1 MDFRYAR
8 PPPPPPPSSDLH
20 QPPPQQPVPPPP
32 GPWYSGQFQ
41 YHSPSPPPPHWAPQ
55 SQHSDHHLP
64 PPPPYAA
71 APPPPPP
78 MQYSSNPYP
87 LPPRPHMPPPPL
99 QPHYPP
105 VNQEWS
111 NANWGHQGW
120 EYSAPNQ
127 NEDDW
132 AARARAWAASK
143 VVTDDQHQHSQL
155 VPASRSEEINYQD
168 QYSQNLETPYTEF
181 QQHSLPPS
189 SYHQYPSSFAPP
201 PRTPANPLPEP
212 SSFGSGYAPDG
223 HFSYTARD
231 GNLRDSTAAYP
242 HQEPA
247 PTSLL
252 VHQQEVPSSYSSVAG
267 KEEVR
272 DMNGKFYQPSH
283 MPFASAP
290 QYQVQQSLSPSDR
303 SISVEQPHYA
313 FSNPSAEPTTDL
325 SNQPLDFG
333 PRFGHEHD
341 PFGQSKYGN
350 ESGGSIGAISTGTA
364 MPSINAWTSSAA
376 PGMPY
381 PSMPPVHPTGQQ
393 VDPSVGVPSPVSM
406 HSAPLFGRITGSSFQ
421 PTMPSA
427 SSTFPIG
434 TSNAFHA
441 TNAFPG
447 DTYGTPA
454 FPERPKKASVPN
466 WLREEIIKK
475 KAVIGSAAPELSR
488 QDPESNE
495 DEVMDRPLGKGDQAD
510 GKSVESS
517 RLTEE
522 EDDDKDYVEAARTA
536 AINQE
541 IKRILTEVLLKVTD
555 ELFDEIATEVL
566 DEDDL
571 NAEVERKAIAS
582 SDIISQSSAA
592 VPTPKSSA
600 KVLIPGKTK
609 GTDLDDVSGKS
620 SSSSPGDVLGLGSY
634 ASDDDEDKE
643 VQNLPIPSSKSSKPL
658 VHLAENGS
666 SQVDGNVRGK
676 KFLDEE
682 SDSHGMSPNG
692 DVVNHGSVGSELTR
706 NRVGAEPSQ
715 TDSLTEEYH
724 NDNSSG
730 DKVPDRSSISKSKQ
744 SVGDKGVG
752 KHELLIEGL
761 AAKNPLP
768 DDSQGRSPRNGSEKS
783 GSKRKSASKD
793 YNEEVESGKDK
804 IHTKVDDDSRIQ
816 DERHVK
822 RVKKDDQNGSK
833 QKIKERDSGKRVN
846 KAESKDDKKEIDR
859 DRRSQAKEDGRKQER
874 SKDEKNERSKHKS
887 VGDSS
892 RHKRHHSPSPGGKAR
907 SSKDNSSLSH
917 AHASSDSSSDDS
929 RRKVYSKRRDLS
941 PSPVRSR
948 RQVSRSP
955 PSKRSQHRHSLYSS
969 LETTR
974 ERRRSRSR
982 SRRG

>member
-666 SQVDGNVRGK
+666 SQVDGNVRG
-676 KFLDEE
+676 
-682 SDSHGMSPNG
+682 
-692 DVVNHGSVGSELTR
+692 SELTR

-948 RQVSRSP
+948 SMGCLISRQVSRSP